1 MKRVKRVASLILA
14 FVLAFVLSV
23 PAFAATVINENEGHA
38 YKAYQIFAGTQAS
51 DDKTGALAV
60 TGWGSG
66 VNGAAFLD
74 KLKEEDA
81 DLYGNIN
88 SEAENAAAEVA
99 AVLSENNSNSEV
111 ANEFAKIAEKH
122 IQKDQGIDI
131 AADAK
136 DVELAAG
143 YYLFVDQTST
153 GGTDDVKGL
162 SLLQVTQKGDI
173 ELKSKNDKPS
183 VEKKV
188 KENHKDVSDNT
199 DNRIPDYELSTGYN
213 DVADYNIGDDVP
225 FELIGTLPQN
235 LDLYKTYHYIFHDT
249 LSAGLTYKEGSLK
262 VYVVDTEKDIENDNN
277 VISESAY
284 NLTVENQKIEVAF
297 DNIKA
302 VDGVAAGKK
311 IVVRYEAT
319 LNKNAVIGLDGN
331 KNEVY
336 LEYSNNPNHD
346 GEGDKGKTP
355 TDEVLVFTYELDVT
369 KIDGATAGDNPKKLA
384 GAKFVLKNADE
395 KYVKVDENGKVI
407 GWTDKKP
414 DKEKPEDAAGILTS
428 NNDGLFKVVGLD
440 AGIYYLEEVEAPA
453 GYNILKGEIE
463 LKVLATTK
471 NDQSWTNGKASDA
484 LTALKI
490 KVGNDAETDGDLSHG
505 IVSATVQNNKGGTLP
520 ETGGIGTTIFYLT
533 GTILILGA
541 VVLLITKKRMEKE
554 EK

>member
-1 MKRVKRVASLILA
+1 MKKVKRLASLILA
-14 FVLAFVLSV
+14 FVLAFVLAV
-23 PAFAATVINENEGHA
+23 PAFAATVNNETGHE
-38 YKAYQIFAGTQAS
+38 YKAYQIFTGTQAS
-51 DDKTGALAV
+51 DDVTGALAV

-66 VNGAAFLD
+66 VDGATFLAE
-74 KLKEEDA
+74 LKTANA
-81 DLYGNIN
+81 DLYGNAN
-88 SEAENAAAEVA
+88 SAAEVA

-122 IQKDQGIDI
+122 IKKDQGIDI
-131 AADAK
+131 AADA
-136 DVELAAG
+136 ELTAG
-143 YYLFVDQTST
+143 YYLFVDQTTTS
-153 GGTDDVKGL
+153 GKDDVKGL

-188 KENHKDVSDNT
+188 KENLKNVSGNKDD
-199 DNRIPDYELSTGYN
+199 RIPDYELSTGYN

-235 LDLYKTYHYIFHDT
+235 LDLYNTYKYIFHDT

-262 VYVVDTEKDIENDNN
+262 VYVVDTEKDTENDDN
-277 VISESAY
+277 VIPESAY
-284 NLTVENQKIEVAF
+284 KLTVANQKIEVAF
-297 DNIKA
+297 DNIKS

-311 IVVRYEAT
+311 IVVKYEAT
-319 LNKNAVIGLDGN
+319 LNKNAEIGLDGN

-336 LEYSNNPNHD
+336 LQYSNNPNNG
-346 GEGDKGKTP
+346 GEGDTGETP
-355 TDEVLVFTYELDVT
+355 KDEVLVFTYELDVT

-384 GAKFVLKNADE
+384 GAKFVLKNSE
-395 KYVKVDENGKVI
+395 GKYVQVDADGKVT
-407 GWTDKKP
+407 GWVDTEP
-414 DKEKPEDAAGILTS
+414 NPENQEDAAGILTS
-428 NNDGLFKVVGLD
+428 NDDGLFKVIGLD
-440 AGIYYLEEVEAPA
+440 AGTYYLKEVVAPA
-453 GYNILKGEIE
+453 GYNILKDEIE

-471 NDQSWTNGKASDA
+471 NDQNWTSGNASDA

-490 KVGNDAETDGDLSHG
+490 KVGTGDETDGDVNSG

-533 GTILILGA
+533 GTILVLGA
-541 VVLLITKKRMEKE
+541 VVLLITKKRMENA